1 MALIIVYRKT
11 KIKSIFTF
19 CEFLQFF
26 AFLFVYSASFL
37 IFGLW
42 LSLTNYQNLY
52 YDRRN
57 SYSDSFRRGFHMITI
72 KDVARKAGVSGT
84 TVSIILNGK
93 ADERRISE
101 STRERVLSAMAEL
114 GYQPNLSARRLR
126 VQTKT
131 VPTLAFYW
139 PIDYRSNILASF
151 LNSFQTAFKNRGI
164 ECDLLIR
171 TYENDQIEKSIDP
184 LIKNSYTGALIG
196 ATSQKDMET
205 LEKLN
210 LQVPVVLIN
219 RRSEKYSTVYTDY
232 KAIGFQAASLF
243 RQKGYTEAAVFTSKR
258 PYMATGLRTQAFLN
272 ACAQIGITVD
282 PEEIFATTNS
292 ISGGVQA
299 AKAYCSASQPSKVIF
314 CESDQMALGA
324 IWELNRQ
331 GIRLPED
338 RELLCIGMMDPE
350 MTEYSSPSLSTI
362 QMDNQEVMERAVDL
376 LMDAISGG
384 PKEPRQIEIPFQVC
398 LRSTFQVHSSAVKN
412 NFPS

>member
-1 MALIIVYRKT
+1 MT
-11 KIKSIFTF
+11 
-19 CEFLQFF
+19 
-26 AFLFVYSASFL
+26 
-37 IFGLW
+37 
-42 LSLTNYQNLY
+42 
-52 YDRRN
+52 
-57 SYSDSFRRGFHMITI
+57 TI

-93 ADERRISE
+93 ADERHISE

-126 VQTKT
+126 AQTKT

-151 LNSFQTAFKNRGI
+151 LNSFQTAVKNRGI

-205 LEKLN
+205 LENLN

-219 RRSEKYSTVYTDY
+219 RQSEKYSTVYTDY
-232 KAIGFQAASLF
+232 KAVGFQAANLF

-272 ACAQIGITVD
+272 ACSQIGVIVD

-299 AKAYCSASQPSKVIF
+299 AKAYCAASQPAKVIF

-350 MTEYSSPSLSTI
+350 MTAYSSPSLSTI
-362 QMDNQEVMERAVDL
+362 QMSNQDIMEKALDL
-376 LMDAISGG
+376 LMDIISGG
-384 PKEPRQIEIPFQVC
+384 QKEPQQIEIPFQIC
-398 LRSTFQVHSSAVKN
+398 LRSTFRMSSSAIKN
-412 NFPS
+412 DIPS

>member
-1 MALIIVYRKT
+1 
-11 KIKSIFTF
+11 
-19 CEFLQFF
+19 
-26 AFLFVYSASFL
+26 
-37 IFGLW
+37 
-42 LSLTNYQNLY
+42 
-52 YDRRN
+52 
-57 SYSDSFRRGFHMITI
+57 MITI

-243 RQKGYTEAAVFTSKR
+243 RQKGYTDAAVFTSKR

-292 ISGGVQA
+292 ISGG
-299 AKAYCSASQPSKVIF
+299 
-314 CESDQMALGA
+314 ESDQMALGA

-362 QMDNQEVMERAVDL
+362 QMDNREVMERAVDL

-398 LRSTFQVHSSAVKN
+398 LRSTFQVHASAVKN